1 MRRRFGARLASV
13 LSCADLLLLGA
24 CGGIQIGTDQMTKNL
39 TPEQAKACRMTVRD
53 TVAQQGIPED
63 RIRRVH
69 YQRIMAKSRGAG
81 NRITGFEAWIFP
93 KEGRGALVI
102 ELTEACRVRRIWLQG
117 TPEF

>member
-1 MRRRFGARLASV
+1 MRRRLGAMLAPV
-13 LSCADLLLLGA
+13 LYGAGLLLLGA
-24 CGGIQIGTDQMTKNL
+24 CEGIQIGADQMTQNL
-39 TPEQAKACRMTVRD
+39 TPEKAKACRIAVRD
-53 TVAQQGIPED
+53 AVAQQNIPED

-93 KEGRGALVI
+93 KEGRGALIV